1 MENIPKPPEI
11 VLGVSDAI
19 ALINQTL
26 EYAYPT
32 VTVEGEVTSFK
43 VNQGKYVFFD
53 LKDESGTLGCFMS
66 LFQLR
71 TQLEDGMRVQVVAQ
85 PKVTPWGRFSLTVR
99 AVRPVGEGSLK
110 RAFELLL
117 AKLQKEGLF
126 DDARKRSL
134 PRIPQRI
141 GIISSTQ
148 AAGYADFVKIVS
160 ERWGDVELVVAHTLV
175 QGAEA
180 PRQIVRAL
188 QYFNETAD
196 EVDVIAILR
205 GGGSADDLAAFNDEP
220 LVRAVAAS
228 RIPTI
233 SGIGHEVDTTLV
245 DLVADVRAAT
255 PSNAA
260 QLLVPDRHAIWQSVK
275 SDVAAAVRS
284 METRLRGVSD
294 TTMAAR
300 TGLLQRIDE
309 RHRELQQHYRQL
321 HAVVQQLNPRTVL
334 QRGYALVFDEKS
346 GKLPTAPQVGDVLR
360 VELKNV
366 TMKVGVQ
373 HVEKKPAE

>member
-1 MENIPKPPEI
+1 M
-11 VLGVSDAI
+11 
-19 ALINQTL
+19 
-26 EYAYPT
+26 
-32 VTVEGEVTSFK
+32 
-43 VNQGKYVFFD
+43 
-53 LKDESGTLGCFMS
+53 
-66 LFQLR
+66 
-71 TQLEDGMRVQVVAQ
+71 
-85 PKVTPWGRFSLTVR
+85 
-99 AVRPVGEGSLK
+99 
-110 RAFELLL
+110 
-117 AKLQKEGLF
+117 
-126 DDARKRSL
+126 
-134 PRIPQRI
+134 PQRI
-141 GIISSTQ
+141 GVISTTQ
-148 AAGYADFVKIVS
+148 ASGYADFVKIVS

-180 PRQIVRAL
+180 PRQIVQAL
-188 QYFNETAD
+188 QYFNEMAD

-220 LVRAVAAS
+220 LARAVAAS

-275 SDVAAAVRS
+275 SDVTATVRS

-294 TTMAAR
+294 TTIAAR

-309 RHRELQQHYRQL
+309 RHRELQQHYRRL

-334 QRGYALVFDEKS
+334 QRGYALVFDES

-366 TMKVGVQ
+366 TMKVGVR
-373 HVEKKPAE
+373 HVEKKLAE